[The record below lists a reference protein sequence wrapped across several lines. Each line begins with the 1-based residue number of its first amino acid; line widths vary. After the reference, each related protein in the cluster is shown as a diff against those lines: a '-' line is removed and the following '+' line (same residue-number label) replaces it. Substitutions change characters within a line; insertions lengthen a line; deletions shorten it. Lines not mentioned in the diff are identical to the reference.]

1 MGAGWRLLAGRPVT
15 SRRKPARRPPS
26 ELPQTPVLSLRCGD
40 PLTSTPN
47 QDDVYCPAIAD
58 LPPSDIDGLL
68 IEAVSWTAWV
78 MSLKTSAICPATL
91 AAVVAAFAAQPAN
104 AGQSDVSSS
113 GTGFFVNDQGW
124 AVTNAHVVEGC
135 TSISVPQLGDG
146 SDLAVDKQ
154 NDLAVFRLSMGA
166 GKPHLLLRRSQP
178 RLGEDIAA
186 YGFPLS
192 GLLSDSIKVTTG
204 NINSLVGM
212 ENDTRYL
219 QVSTPLQPGNSGGP
233 VVDQWGSIIG
243 VSTAALGSKFT
254 NETGIAAQNVN
265 FAIRSN
271 VVELFL
277 QSRSIQFDAAD
288 APADA
293 KPLSTADLSDKVVP
307 SVVQVLCHGGEKSLA
322 NSDPLPTTAEAP
334 SAQSGTSSDES
345 VKRAAVAVIRGLIE
359 RDSGD
364 AWSSLQAVANVY
376 ADSVSYYGKQRTL
389 SEILADKRDYFMRW
403 PERAYRIRDDSLMV
417 TCTNGACMVSGVYDW
432 VVRSIPR
439 SKQAHG
445 AARFNYT
452 ISLGANPKIISEAG
466 NVLKQ

>member
-1 MGAGWRLLAGRPVT
+1 MSFKNWAICSG
-15 SRRKPARRPPS
+15 
-26 ELPQTPVLSLRCGD
+26 
-40 PLTSTPN
+40 
-47 QDDVYCPAIAD
+47 AIA
-58 LPPSDIDGLL
+58 
-68 IEAVSWTAWV
+68 AV
-78 MSLKTSAICPATL
+78 
-91 AAVVAAFAAQPAN
+91 AVAFAAQAAN
-104 AGQSDVSSS
+104 ADQSDVSSS
-113 GTGFFVNDQGW
+113 GTAFFINDQGW

-135 TSISVPQLGDG
+135 ASVSVPKLGDG
-146 SDLAVDKQ
+146 GDLAVDKQ

-166 GKPHLLLRRSQP
+166 GKPHLPLRRSQP

-204 NINSLVGM
+204 NINSLVGV

-233 VVDQWGSIIG
+233 IVDQWGSVVG
-243 VSTAALGSKFT
+243 VSAAVLGSKFT

-271 VVELFL
+271 VVEMFL
-277 QSRSIQFDAAD
+277 QSRSIQFDAVD
-288 APADA
+288 AAADA
-293 KPLSTADLSDKVVP
+293 KPFSTADLSDKVVP
-307 SVVQVLCHGGEKSLA
+307 SVVQVLCHGGEKPLA
-322 NSDPLPTTAEAP
+322 NAESPPTTAEAP
-334 SAQSGTSSDES
+334 SAQSGMSSDES
-345 VKRAAVAVIRGLIE
+345 VKVAAVAVVRGLIE

-389 SEILADKRDYFMRW
+389 SQVLADKRDYFMRW
-403 PERAYRIRDDSLMV
+403 PERAYRIRDGSLMV
-417 TCTNGACMVSGVYDW
+417 TCANGACMVSGIYDW

-439 SKQAHG
+439 NKQAHG

-452 ISLGANPKIISEAG
+452 IALGANPKIVSEAG

>member
-1 MGAGWRLLAGRPVT
+1 MSLKRWAMCSAAVAAT
-15 SRRKPARRPPS
+15 IVVFAR
-26 ELPQTPVLSLRCGD
+26 Q
-40 PLTSTPN
+40 
-47 QDDVYCPAIAD
+47 PAIAD
-58 LPPSDIDGLL
+58 
-68 IEAVSWTAWV
+68 
-78 MSLKTSAICPATL
+78 
-91 AAVVAAFAAQPAN
+91 
-104 AGQSDVSSS
+104 QSDVSSS

-135 TSISVPQLGDG
+135 TSISVQQLGDG
-146 SDLAVDKQ
+146 SDLAVDRQ
-154 NDLAVFRLSMGA
+154 NDLAVFRLSMGT
-166 GKPHLLLRRSQP
+166 GKPHLPLRHSQP

-233 VVDQWGSIIG
+233 IVDQWGSIIG

-254 NETGIAAQNVN
+254 NETGIAVQNVN

-277 QSRSIQFDAAD
+277 QSRNIQFDAPDPA
-288 APADA
+288 ADA

-307 SVVQVLCHGGEKSLA
+307 SVVQVLCHGGEKPVA
-322 NSDPLPTTAEAP
+322 NSGPSPTTAETAP
-334 SAQSGTSSDES
+334 ARSGTSSDES
-345 VKRAAVAVIRGLIE
+345 VKEAAVAIVRGLIE

-376 ADSVSYYGKQRTL
+376 ADFVSYYGKQRTL
-389 SEILADKRDYFMRW
+389 SEVLADKRDYFTRW
-403 PERAYRIRDDSLMV
+403 PERAYHIRDGSLMV
-417 TCTNGACMVSGVYDW
+417 TCANGACMVSGVYDW

-439 SKQAHG
+439 NKQARG
-445 AARFNYT
+445 AARFSYA
-452 ISLGANPKIISEAG
+452 ISLGASPKVISEAG

>member
-1 MGAGWRLLAGRPVT
+1 
-15 SRRKPARRPPS
+15 
-26 ELPQTPVLSLRCGD
+26 
-40 PLTSTPN
+40 
-47 QDDVYCPAIAD
+47 
-58 LPPSDIDGLL
+58 
-68 IEAVSWTAWV
+68 
-78 MSLKTSAICPATL
+78 MSLESWAICSAAA
-91 AAVVAAFAAQPAN
+91 AAVAIGFAAQPAN
-104 AGQSDVSSS
+104 ADQFDVSSS

-154 NDLAVFRLSMGA
+154 NDLAVFRLSTGA
-166 GKPHLLLRRSQP
+166 GKPHLPLRHSQP

-233 VVDQWGSIIG
+233 IVDQWGSIIG
-243 VSTAALGSKFT
+243 VSTAVLGSKFT
-254 NETGIAAQNVN
+254 SETGIAVQNVN

-288 APADA
+288 AAADA

-307 SVVQVLCHGGEKSLA
+307 SVVQVLCHGAEKPLA
-322 NSDPLPTTAEAP
+322 NADPSPTTAEVP
-334 SAQSGTSSDES
+334 SVQSGTSSNET
-345 VKRAAVAVIRGLIE
+345 VKEAAVAVIRNLIE
-359 RDSGD
+359 RDSSD

-376 ADSVSYYGKQRTL
+376 ADTVSYYGKQRPL
-389 SEILADKRDYFMRW
+389 SEVLADKRDYFARW
-403 PERAYRIRDDSLMV
+403 PERAYRIRNESLMV
-417 TCTNGACMVSGVYDW
+417 TCANGACMVSGIYDW
-432 VVRSIPR
+432 AVRSIPR
-439 SKQAHG
+439 NKQARG
-445 AARFNYT
+445 AARFSYA
-452 ISLGANPKIISEAG
+452 ISLGPNPKIISEAG